1 MPSLASNFSILPLI
15 SNIFSPCSSRA
26 VSSHAASPPNVSA
39 YLSARVARR
48 SSCAAST
55 RAETRSVAI
64 RRCASASST
73 KSRAASAGQA
83 LATRWYAVSASTLF
97 TNSACASER
106 AEISPACASNAAAPL
121 AALRVKSSRRRS
133 RCSTKRACPAS
144 AAASRATDAASTEAT
159 ASRSSRSRVAENA
172 SRSFAS
178 SAACFANSS
187 SARWSCWTDRGGKSG
202 RARGGLSATRFEKTG
217 RGRSDG
223 RATRGSTRGYGGR
236 SRSR

>member
-1 MPSLASNFSILPLI
+1 MRGVVMAREAFGRRRTILSSTTADATRAHTHLSRQPANTAIDAASPTPPAAHPSFASASQHSYRRSQPYTT
-15 SNIFSPCSSRA
+15 
-26 VSSHAASPPNVSA
+26 SHAASPPNVSA

-106 AEISPACASNAAAPL
+106 AEISPACASNA
-121 AALRVKSSRRRS
+121 V
-133 RCSTKRACPAS
+133 
-144 AAASRATDAASTEAT
+144 
-159 ASRSSRSRVAENA
+159 V
-172 SRSFAS
+172 
-178 SAACFANSS
+178 
-187 SARWSCWTDRGGKSG
+187 G
-202 RARGGLSATRFEKTG
+202 
-217 RGRSDG
+217 
-223 RATRGSTRGYGGR
+223 
-236 SRSR
+236 